1 MPNMDI
7 MQSIIFIIIA
17 VGLVYY
23 FLVATSIKKQRTR
36 VIDLLVAGLLLFV
49 SSYLEGWLPKQLT
62 LNSTQIA
69 GFLIFAYGW
78 IIVIRE
84 KFREGLGDQ

>member
-1 MPNMDI
+1 MDI

>member
-1 MPNMDI
+1 MSNMDI

>member
-1 MPNMDI
+1 MDI
-7 MQSIIFIIIA
+7 VQLMILIIIA
-17 VGLVYY
+17 LGLVYY
-23 FLVATSIKKQRTR
+23 FLVATSVKKQRAR
-36 VIDLLVAGLLLFV
+36 VIDLLAAGLLLFV
-49 SSYLEGWLPKQLT
+49 SSYLEGWLPKQLA

-84 KFREGLGDQ
+84 KFREGLDDE

>member
-23 FLVATSIKKQRTR
+23 FLVATSIKKQRKR

>member
-1 MPNMDI
+1 MDI

-36 VIDLLVAGLLLFV
+36 VIDLLFAGLLLFV

>member
-1 MPNMDI
+1 MDI

-36 VIDLLVAGLLLFV
+36 VID
-49 SSYLEGWLPKQLT
+49 
-62 LNSTQIA
+62 
-69 GFLIFAYGW
+69 
-78 IIVIRE
+78 
-84 KFREGLGDQ
+84 

>member
-36 VIDLLVAGLLLFV
+36 VIDLLFAGLLLFV